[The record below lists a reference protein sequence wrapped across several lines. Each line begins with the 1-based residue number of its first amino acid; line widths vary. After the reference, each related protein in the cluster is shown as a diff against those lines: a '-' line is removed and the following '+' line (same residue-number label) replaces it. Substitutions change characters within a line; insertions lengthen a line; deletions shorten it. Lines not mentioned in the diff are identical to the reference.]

1 MANNIVLGSSLKD
14 NLLSIVNTQRALD
27 RTTLRLAT
35 GLKVNS
41 ALDNPQNF
49 FAAHSLDSRASDL
62 QRLLDGIGQ
71 SVQTIKEAEIGTQA
85 LSKLIEQADSVA
97 QQAVELTGQ
106 TPTEGRL
113 VGDVDLRSLGDLTSQ
128 AGINVGDQLVF
139 SFRDPDTILPY
150 FPVLRQVTFAAGD
163 TADSLV
169 ANINAINNVLPEPAI
184 RASLTKNGSLEIS
197 SINGDIL
204 NVEFDAAGAT
214 PDSTNL
220 ALANQLGFGDVAQL
234 LGDGFGQNEV
244 QATVVAGRQLTSFQ
258 LFDTAT
264 NRVAQRSDRL
274 SQLEGANN
282 TLLFFGLNAAADTF
296 QIGVDGG
303 QAQSI
308 VIDGNRTIQ
317 GLIDAINNNPSLSNS
332 LEADFNEETG
342 QLIIRA
348 IDPTVESIETGLSSN
363 AITLAFFGFNVGA
376 PIYLVNTDTDS
387 IRLGSVAGPAA
398 EQIAQLESDYDN
410 ILEQIDG
417 IAEDAHFRGINLL
430 KEDDLVT
437 FFNEDR
443 NNSLITE
450 GVDFTA
456 SGLGFDTANFNTN
469 AGAVLAVGHAN
480 AALNVVR
487 DFGQSIANDLSVVQT
502 RRSFTEKTINT
513 LKAGA
518 DDLTV
523 ADQNKEGA
531 NLLAVQTRQA
541 LAVTV
546 LSLVGQ
552 QQSAILRIF

>member
-1 MANNIVLGSSLKD
+1 MVNGIVLGSSLKD

-49 FAAHSLDSRASDL
+49 FAASSLDNRANDL
-62 QRLLDGIGQ
+62 RRLLDGIGQ
-71 SVQTIKEAEIGTQA
+71 SVQTIKEAEIGTVA
-85 LSKLIEQADSVA
+85 LTKLIEQADSVA
-97 QQAVELTGQ
+97 QQAVELTAQ

-113 VGDVDLRSLGDLTSQ
+113 IGDVNLRSAGDLTSL
-128 AGINVGDQLVF
+128 AGVNVGDQLVF
-139 SFRDPDTILPY
+139 TFRDPDTILPY
-150 FPVLRQVTFAAGD
+150 FPVLRQVTFSAGD

-169 ANINAINNVLPEPAI
+169 ANINAINNALPEPAI
-184 RASLTKNGSLEIS
+184 RASLTKNGNLEIS

-214 PDSTNL
+214 PDGTNL
-220 ALANQLGFGDVAQL
+220 ALADALGFGGVARL

-244 QATVVAGRQLTSFQ
+244 QATVVATRQITSFQ
-258 LFDTAT
+258 LFDTVT

-296 QIGVDGG
+296 QIGVNSG
-303 QAQSI
+303 QTQSI
-308 VIDGNRTIQ
+308 VLDATQTVQ
-317 GLIDAINNNPSLSNS
+317 GLIDAVNNSPNLNDS

-376 PIYLVNTDTDS
+376 PIYLANADTDS
-387 IRLGSVAGPAA
+387 IRLGSVGGPTA
-398 EQIAQLESDYDN
+398 EQITQLEGDYNN

-417 IAEDAHFRGINLL
+417 IVEDARFRGVNLL
-430 KEDDLVT
+430 KEDDLIT
-437 FFNEDR
+437 FFNEER
-443 NNSLITE
+443 NNSLLTE

-456 SGLGFDTANFNTN
+456 SGLGFDTARFSTN
-469 AGAVLAVGHAN
+469 LGAQLAVDRART
-480 AALNVVR
+480 AIKAVR
-487 DFGQSIANDLSVVQT
+487 NFGQSISNDLSIVQS
-502 RRSFTEKTINT
+502 RRSFTEKTVNT
-513 LKAGA
+513 LTAGA

-523 ADQNKEGA
+523 ADQNEEGA